1 MATIAANTT
10 SISNSMVSAANKIV
24 AERALNLKKA
34 NNLSDVADA
43 NTARNNLQ
51 AAKAATVSTADPSG
65 GSTGDVW
72 YKVPA

>member
-10 SISNSMVSAANKIV
+10 SIANSMAAAASKIV
-24 AERALNLKKA
+24 GDRALNLRKA
-34 NNLSDVADA
+34 NNLSDVANID
-43 NTARNNLQ
+43 TARNNIQ

-65 GSTGDVW
+65 GVTGDVW